1 MAFGRRKK
9 RRGNY
14 KFTEKKQSKRGIA
27 GFLVAAVSIG
37 IFSYVVWNSYM
48 HEGAGSMYL
57 GSAGV
62 ASMILAIVAV
72 VLSTKSLKEEN
83 SFKLFPYMG
92 TVCSVFALI
101 TWIAL
106 YITGIVLA

>member
-1 MAFGRRKK
+1 MAFGVRKR

-27 GFLVAAVSIG
+27 GFLIAAVSIG
-37 IFSYVVWNSYM
+37 IFSYVVWNSYT

-62 ASMILAIVAV
+62 ASMLLSIVAT
-72 VLSTKSLKEEN
+72 VLSVKSLKEEN

-92 TVCSVFALI
+92 TVCSVLALL
-101 TWIAL
+101 TWILL
-106 YITGIVLA
+106 YVTGIVLT